1 MKRGQTLVEVLVAAG
16 IGVVILLLLSKVLIS
31 IVRSSNNAVENLE
44 LSQVA
49 QALTQRIIDDLQT
62 APGQSITLP
71 GAHPLFSI
79 QSLERTTATGKPI
92 YSPNLLVYW
101 VELDKGRLSRRIC
114 RPAALPLDRP
124 SLLEPGQLALEF
136 QHSSEPARIVV
147 GGLLK
152 DFQLWRP
159 NPERADLLELRIE
172 LQLNSKIH
180 RHDEVVAL
188 RNGDL

>member
-1 MKRGQTLVEVLVAAG
+1 MKRGLTLVEVLVAAG
-16 IGVVILLLLSKVLIS
+16 IALVILLLLSKVLIS
-31 IVRSSNNAVENLE
+31 IVRSSNSAVENLE
-44 LSQVA
+44 LSQVG
-49 QALTQRIIDDLQT
+49 QALSQRIIDDLQT
-62 APGQSITLP
+62 APRQAIRLP
-71 GAHPLFSI
+71 GAHRLFSI

-124 SLLEPGQLALEF
+124 SLLEPGQLTLEF
-136 QHSSEPARIVV
+136 QRSSEPTRILV

-152 DFQLWRP
+152 KFQLWRP
-159 NPERADLLELRIE
+159 TPERADLLELSFE

-180 RHDEVVAL
+180 QHTEVVAL